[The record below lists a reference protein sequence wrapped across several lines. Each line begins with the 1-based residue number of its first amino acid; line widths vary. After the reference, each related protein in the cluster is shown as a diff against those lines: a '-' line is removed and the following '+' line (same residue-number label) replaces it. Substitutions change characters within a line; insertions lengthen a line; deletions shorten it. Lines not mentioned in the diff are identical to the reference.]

1 MSPDPGVFQLALR
14 TRILLVVVALATA
27 AALAA
32 TWTGTWTRR
41 FGGGD
46 DDVHVTTRAL
56 PPSSLP
62 RDDSGPAAAR
72 GDVVPD
78 ARDAVLVRDLEF
90 LSWYARRRS
99 AGAPTAVALPELP
112 ETLGDSESPE
122 GADAQ

>member
-1 MSPDPGVFQLALR
+1 MVRELPSLRQDLPAPGRAGWM
-14 TRILLVVVALATA
+14 
-27 AALAA
+27 LAA
-32 TWTGTWTRR
+32 Q
-41 FGGGD
+41 F
-46 DDVHVTTRAL
+46 VLAVTVVGAVVTISPLRHHA
-56 PPSSLP
+56 
-62 RDDSGPAAAR
+62 SGAAR